1 MSEFKNQLKMEKV
14 RAKFQCVKV
23 KDQPDAQQK
32 LVDFTAVIDGN
43 EENKS
48 FAKYTP
54 SDGAYLN
61 ISHETP
67 ASNFF
72 EEGKEYY
79 LDFTKA
85 EN

>member
-1 MSEFKNQLKMEKV
+1 MEKV
-14 RAKFQCVKV
+14 RAKFKCVLV
-23 KDQPDAQQK
+23 EDQPDSEQK
-32 LVDFTAVIDGN
+32 LVDFEPVIDGS

-54 SDGAYLN
+54 AAGAYLN
-61 ISHETP
+61 ISYETP